1 MEKIKEYIRNNKIRV
16 FSLLILFVTF
26 IAIFIWTNNNYSVYK
41 STIAKV
47 IKVSESLDKTEEG
60 PDGRVENYYNQVI
73 TAKVKNGE
81 FKGEIVTLKNTY
93 SSSMLKNEKYKK
105 GDDLLVNIRENNG
118 EFTGSISGIKR
129 DKFIVLFIEIFIF
142 TIVVIAGKFG
152 VYTLATLIVNIS
164 AFIYFIRLY
173 ISGKDFMLI
182 NLLMI
187 IFFSTVTLLL
197 LGGFSRKNIGAIIS
211 TLITT
216 SLIYLLYKLTI
227 EFTGDLHYELM
238 DYIAGPNDIENIFLS
253 GVIIGCLGAVM
264 DVSITINS
272 AVNEI
277 VNSTSS
283 ITIKQLIKSIRE
295 IGHDIMGTMINVLM
309 FSYIGGSL
317 AIVILKIIN
326 GYNLARMI
334 QFDISFEIVRFLI
347 GSIGIV
353 AAVPI
358 SALVA
363 VLFFRKG
370 MKKDDTDI
378 GHSIVSIDDSNR
390 GR

>member
-1 MEKIKEYIRNNKIRV
+1 MEKVKKYIRNNKIRV

-105 GDDLLVNIRENNG
+105 GDDLFVNIRENNG

-142 TIVVIAGKFG
+142 TIVVIAGNFG

-216 SLIYLLYKLTI
+216 SLIYVLYKLTI

-277 VNSTSS
+277 VNSTKS
-283 ITIKQLIKSIRE
+283 ITIKQLVKSIRE

-326 GYNLARMI
+326 GYSLVRMI

-370 MKKDDTDI
+370 MKKDDTNI
-378 GHSIVSIDDSNR
+378 GDSIISADDSNR

>member
-1 MEKIKEYIRNNKIRV
+1 MKYELNDLA
-16 FSLLILFVTF
+16 SLKALV
-26 IAIFIWTNNNYSVYK
+26 
-41 STIAKV
+41 
-47 IKVSESLDKTEEG
+47 LDEE
-60 PDGRVENYYNQVI
+60 D
-73 TAKVKNGE
+73 
-81 FKGEIVTLKNTY
+81 IVANLSNISAY
-93 SSSMLKNEKYKK
+93 LNEMLDKNEKYKK

-142 TIVVIAGKFG
+142 TIVVIAGNFG

-216 SLIYLLYKLTI
+216 SLIYVLYKLTI

-277 VNSTSS
+277 VNSTKS
-283 ITIKQLIKSIRE
+283 ITIKQLVKSIRE

-317 AIVILKIIN
+317 AIVILKII
-326 GYNLARMI
+326 
-334 QFDISFEIVRFLI
+334 VK
-347 GSIGIV
+347 V
-353 AAVPI
+353 
-358 SALVA
+358 LVTFKA
-363 VLFFRKG
+363 SCRDSHCQWILF
-370 MKKDDTDI
+370 
-378 GHSIVSIDDSNR
+378 
-390 GR
+390 

>member
-16 FSLLILFVTF
+16 FSLLILFITF
-26 IAIFIWTNNNYSVYK
+26 IAIFIWTNNNYNIYK

-47 IKVSESLDKTEEG
+47 VSVSESLNKTEEG

-81 FKGEIVTLKNTY
+81 LKGEIVTLKNTY
-93 SSSMLKNEKYKK
+93 SSSMLKDEKYKK
-105 GDDLLVNIRENNG
+105 GDGLFISVNKNDG
-118 EFTGSISGIKR
+118 ELTGIISGLKR
-129 DKFIVLFIEIFIF
+129 DKFIVLLIEIFIF
-142 TIVVIAGKFG
+142 TIVAVAGKFG
-152 VYTLATLIVNIS
+152 VYTLATLVVNIS

-197 LGGFSRKNIGAIIS
+197 LGGFSRKNIGAILS

-216 SLIYLLYKLTI
+216 SLIYVLYKLTI

-353 AAVPI
+353 VAVPI

>member
-1 MEKIKEYIRNNKIRV
+1 METVKRYIRNNKARV
-16 FSLLILFVTF
+16 FSTLMLVI
-26 IAIFIWTNNNYSVYK
+26 IFIGTLIWSNNNYNVYK

-47 IKVSESLDKTEEG
+47 ISVNEAFYKSEEG
-60 PDGRVENYYNQVI
+60 PNGREENYYNQTI
-73 TAKVKNGE
+73 IAKIKNGQ
-81 FKGEIVTLKNTY
+81 FNGEIITLKNTY
-93 SSSMLKNEKYKK
+93 SSSMLKDEKYKK
-105 GDDLLVNIRENNG
+105 GDDLFVSVTKGNG
-118 EFTGSISGIKR
+118 EFTGSISGLKR
-129 DKFIVLFIEIFIF
+129 DKFIVMLMGIFIV
-142 TIVVIAGKFG
+142 TIVAIAGKFG
-152 VYTLATLIVNIS
+152 IYTIATLGANIS
-164 AFIYFIRLY
+164 AFIYFINLY

-197 LGGFSRKNIGAIIS
+197 LGGFSKKNIGAIIS

-216 SLIYLLYKLTI
+216 ALIYILYKLSLEI
-227 EFTGDLHYELM
+227 TGELHYELM

-253 GVIIGCLGAVM
+253 GVVIGCLGAVM

-272 AVNEI
+272 AINELVNA
-277 VNSTSS
+277 STSIS
-283 ITIKQLIKSIRE
+283 IKQVIKSIRE

-317 AIVILKIIN
+317 SIVILKIIN
-326 GYNLARMI
+326 GYNLPRMI
-334 QFDISFEIVRFLI
+334 QFDISFEIIRFLI

-358 SALVA
+358 SAFIA

-370 MKKDDTDI
+370 MKKDGTVI
-378 GHSIVSIDDSNR
+378 SNSVVNTNDSSRR
-390 GR
+390 G

>member
-1 MEKIKEYIRNNKIRV
+1 MEEAKKYIRSNKIRV
-16 FSLLILFVTF
+16 FSLLILFIIFV
-26 IAIFIWTNNNYSVYK
+26 AVFIWTNNNYSIYK

-47 IKVSESLDKTEEG
+47 ISVSESLDKTEEG
-60 PDGRVENYYNQVI
+60 PDGRKENYYNQII
-73 TAKVKNGE
+73 TAKVKNGN
-81 FKGEIVTLKNTY
+81 FKGETVTLKNTY
-93 SSSMLKNEKYKK
+93 SSSVLTNEKYKK
-105 GDDLLVNIRENNG
+105 GDDLFISVKNNDG
-118 EFTGSISGIKR
+118 EFIGIISGIKR
-129 DKFIVLFIEIFIF
+129 DKFIVLLIQVFIF
-142 TIVVIAGKFG
+142 TIVAIAGKFG
-152 VYTLATLIVNIS
+152 VCTLATLVVNIFT
-164 AFIYFIRLY
+164 FIYFIRLY
-173 ISGKDFMLI
+173 ILGKDFMLI
-182 NLLMI
+182 NLSMI
-187 IFFSTVTLLL
+187 IFFCTVTLLL

-216 SLIYLLYKLTI
+216 SLIYVLYKLTI
-227 EFTGDLHYELM
+227 EFGGDLHYELM

-253 GVIIGCLGAVM
+253 GVIIGCLGAIM

-277 VNSTSS
+277 VNSAKS
-283 ITIKQLIKSIRE
+283 ITINQLVKSIRE

-317 AIVILKIIN
+317 SIVILKIIN
-326 GYNLARMI
+326 GYNLVRMI

-378 GHSIVSIDDSNR
+378 NHIVISTNDSNWR
-390 GR
+390 R